1 MGQTLLAQVSGI
13 RHPRQASHPRRMGA
27 NGTPPSARRMWHDP
41 AAHACDFAQ
50 RYAEPLDYAVS
61 QRMIELSIDPNRTG
75 MPDIDAGIRHAAFHG
90 ATPGFSLRL
99 SILVSLVFRTR
110 SSPGGEAV
118 NRRTCYHISEILLNG
133 SID

>member
-1 MGQTLLAQVSGI
+1 
-13 RHPRQASHPRRMGA
+13 MGA

-75 MPDIDAGIRHAAFHG
+75 MPDIDAGIRHAAFHPHG
-90 ATPGFSLRL
+90 KVGGNSREPLGWRL
-99 SILVSLVFRTR
+99 E
-110 SSPGGEAV
+110 SPGQSGGTD
-118 NRRTCYHISEILLNG
+118 RRGRDAS
-133 SID
+133 